1 MSAESPTPRAHW
13 QVHSRPPTNAEGR
26 PAQRF
31 FSIPLKQTVA
41 LGEHAH
47 HFCHVLGSPGAQRDT
62 LVGQTAAERGQRVVH
77 ARRHLFVVGPRQHV
91 IGLQFLQSLDQHLG
105 ADAVDVA
112 LELAVALRAVEQEV
126 QDQRLPLARD
136 DAERGGEP
144 VGIAATA
151 VLILRAVSH
160 FSWLPKGAYLSLGY
174 QNCILVSSKQFPA
187 SVLLQERMQHMTRLN
202 GKTAVI
208 TGGATGIGR
217 AAAKRFIEEGAF
229 VFIFGRRQESL
240 DAAVAELGPNAR
252 AVKGSVSD
260 EADLDRLYAAV
271 KAERGTLDI
280 VFANAGAGSQ
290 AKLGEITAAHIDE
303 HFDTNV
309 KGTIFTVQK
318 ALPLMG
324 KGGSIILTGSS
335 AGTTGAPGMSAYSA
349 SKAAVRNLARTW
361 AEDLKGTGIR
371 VNVLS
376 PGATA
381 TELAK
386 AALGEE
392 GQKVYA
398 AMTPLQ
404 RMADPSEIAAA
415 AAFLASSDSSFMTA
429 SEVAVDG
436 GLAQL

>member
-1 MSAESPTPRAHW
+1 MSNNS
-13 QVHSRPPTNAEGR
+13 
-26 PAQRF
+26 
-31 FSIPLKQTVA
+31 
-41 LGEHAH
+41 
-47 HFCHVLGSPGAQRDT
+47 
-62 LVGQTAAERGQRVVH
+62 GQR
-77 ARRHLFVVGPRQHV
+77 
-91 IGLQFLQSLDQHLG
+91 
-105 ADAVDVA
+105 
-112 LELAVALRAVEQEV
+112 LA
-126 QDQRLPLARD
+126 
-136 DAERGGEP
+136 
-144 VGIAATA
+144 
-151 VLILRAVSH
+151 
-160 FSWLPKGAYLSLGY
+160 
-174 QNCILVSSKQFPA
+174 
-187 SVLLQERMQHMTRLN
+187 

-208 TGGATGIGR
+208 TGGATGIGL

-229 VFIFGRRQESL
+229 VFIYGRRQEAL
-240 DAAVAELGPNAR
+240 DAAVAKLGPNAR
-252 AVKGSVSD
+252 GVKGSVSD
-260 EADLDRLYAAV
+260 EADLDRLYTAV

-280 VFANAGAGSQ
+280 VFANAGAGSP
-290 AKLGEITAAHIDE
+290 AKLGKIAGKHIDE
-303 HFDTNV
+303 TFDTNV
-309 KGTIFTVQK
+309 KGTIFTVQQ

-335 AGTTGAPGMSAYSA
+335 AGTTGAPGMTAYSA

-392 GQKVYA
+392 GQKTYA

-404 RMADPSEIAAA
+404 RMADPAEIGAV

>member
-1 MSAESPTPRAHW
+1 
-13 QVHSRPPTNAEGR
+13 
-26 PAQRF
+26 
-31 FSIPLKQTVA
+31 
-41 LGEHAH
+41 
-47 HFCHVLGSPGAQRDT
+47 
-62 LVGQTAAERGQRVVH
+62 
-77 ARRHLFVVGPRQHV
+77 
-91 IGLQFLQSLDQHLG
+91 
-105 ADAVDVA
+105 
-112 LELAVALRAVEQEV
+112 
-126 QDQRLPLARD
+126 
-136 DAERGGEP
+136 
-144 VGIAATA
+144 
-151 VLILRAVSH
+151 
-160 FSWLPKGAYLSLGY
+160 
-174 QNCILVSSKQFPA
+174 
-187 SVLLQERMQHMTRLN
+187 MTRLN

-208 TGGATGIGR
+208 TGGATGIGL
-217 AAAKRFIEEGAF
+217 AAAKRFVEEGAF
-229 VFIFGRRQESL
+229 VFIFGRRQEAL
-240 DAAVAELGPNAR
+240 DAALAELGPNAR

-271 KAERGTLDI
+271 KVERGTLDI
-280 VFANAGAGSQ
+280 IFANAGTGSPL
-290 AKLGEITAAHIDE
+290 ALGKITAAHIDDT
-303 HFDTNV
+303 FDTNV

-335 AGTTGAPGMSAYSA
+335 AGTTGAPAFTAYSA

-392 GQKVYA
+392 GQKAYG
-398 AMTPLQ
+398 AMTPLL
-404 RMADPSEIAAA
+404 RMADPAEIAAA

-429 SEVAVDG
+429 SELAVDG

>member
-1 MSAESPTPRAHW
+1 M
-13 QVHSRPPTNAEGR
+13 G
-26 PAQRF
+26 
-31 FSIPLKQTVA
+31 K
-41 LGEHAH
+41 
-47 HFCHVLGSPGAQRDT
+47 
-62 LVGQTAAERGQRVVH
+62 
-77 ARRHLFVVGPRQHV
+77 
-91 IGLQFLQSLDQHLG
+91 LDG
-105 ADAVDVA
+105 
-112 LELAVALRAVEQEV
+112 
-126 QDQRLPLARD
+126 
-136 DAERGGEP
+136 
-144 VGIAATA
+144 
-151 VLILRAVSH
+151 
-160 FSWLPKGAYLSLGY
+160 
-174 QNCILVSSKQFPA
+174 
-187 SVLLQERMQHMTRLN
+187 MTRLG

-208 TGGATGIGR
+208 TCGATGIGR

-229 VFIFGRRQESL
+229 VFIFGRRQKEL
-240 DAAVAELGPNAR
+240 DAAVADLGPNAR

-260 EADLDRLYAAV
+260 LADLDRLYAAV

-290 AKLGEITAAHIDE
+290 LPLGEIDAEHLDE
-303 HFDTNV
+303 IFDTNV
-309 KGTIFTVQK
+309 KGSIFTVQK

-324 KGGSIILTGSS
+324 EGGSIILTGSS
-335 AGTTGAPGMSAYSA
+335 AGTTGAPAMSAYSA

-386 AALGEE
+386 EALGEE
-392 GQKVYA
+392 GLKAYGS
-398 AMTPLQ
+398 MTALQ
-404 RMADPSEIAAA
+404 RMGNPEEVGAA